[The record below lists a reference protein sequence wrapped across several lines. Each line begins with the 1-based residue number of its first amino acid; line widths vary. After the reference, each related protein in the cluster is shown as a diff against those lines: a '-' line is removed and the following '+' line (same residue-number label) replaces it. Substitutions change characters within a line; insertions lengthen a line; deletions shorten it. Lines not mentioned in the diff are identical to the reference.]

1 MIARSESLDGCNVT
15 EMSMLPQVITRFAPS
30 PSGPLH
36 VGHLLAAMQAR
47 RLADAH
53 GGRCLLRIEDIDITR
68 ASSREWVDLMYEDL
82 AWLGLQFDGEVMVQ
96 SERFGVYAEAL
107 QRLRSMGL
115 LYPCFCTRA
124 EIKAQ
129 IAEMGRAPHATLGYQ
144 YPGTC
149 RHLSQDEIEFR
160 LARGDAHAWR
170 LNMQRAQDLI
180 GCPLWADLRRGVQR
194 CVPSDYGDVVLA
206 RKEMPTSYHLSVV
219 IDDAAQ
225 GVTHITRGA
234 DLFDATHIH
243 RALQAILALP
253 VPSYCHHALLC
264 DETGKRLAKRDGAR
278 SIASLRAAGFSPE
291 QVRHS
296 LTSALA
302 HGGIWLPPR

>member
-1 MIARSESLDGCNVT
+1 MQ
-15 EMSMLPQVITRFAPS
+15 PQVITRFAPS

-47 RLADAH
+47 RLADVN

-68 ASSREWVDLMYEDL
+68 AHSREWVSLMYEDL
-82 AWLGLQFDGEVMVQ
+82 AWLGLRFDGEVMVQ
-96 SERFGVYAEAL
+96 SERFGIYGSAL
-107 QRLRSMGL
+107 QRLRAMGL
-115 LYPCFCTRA
+115 LYPCFCTRS

-129 IAEMGRAPHATLGYQ
+129 IAEIGRAPHATLGYQ

-149 RHLSQDEIEFR
+149 RHLSQDEMEYR

-170 LNMQRAQDLI
+170 LDMQRVQDLI
-180 GCPLWADLRRGVQR
+180 GCPLWSDMHRGVQR
-194 CVPSDYGDVVLA
+194 CVPTDYGDVVLA
-206 RKEMPTSYHLSVV
+206 RKEMPASYHLSVV

-243 RALQAILALP
+243 RALQAVLALP
-253 VPSYCHHALLC
+253 VPNYCHHALLC
-264 DETGKRLAKRDGAR
+264 DNNGKRLAKRDGAR
-278 SIASLRAAGFSPE
+278 SIASLRAAGFSAE
-291 QVRHS
+291 QVRAS
-296 LTSALA
+296 LFTALA
-302 HGGIWLPPR
+302 NRGIWLPPTAE